1 MIEKIKDTFE
11 PYMIRPIIY
20 QSVTRISIGFTLA
33 LLWDRYINTAG
44 LLSMVEHAFFVVG
57 MFFLAFAWLQY
68 LRLDGVT
75 LHHLL
80 EEKQIKKKPKRHA
93 TADIADFADEKIISF
108 DELEPEEKTICL
120 LFSNL
125 ICMVIFMG
133 PAIVAM
139 VI

>member
-20 QSVTRISIGFTLA
+20 QTVTRVSIGFTLA

-44 LLSMVEHAFFVVG
+44 LRSMVEYAFFVLG
-57 MFFLAFAWLQY
+57 MFFVAFAWMQY

-75 LHHLL
+75 IHHLL
-80 EEKQIKKKPKRHA
+80 EEKKEKKKPKRHSM
-93 TADIADFADEKIISF
+93 ADIADFADEKIISF
-108 DELEPEEKTICL
+108 DELEQEEKTICL

-125 ICMVIFMG
+125 ICVVIFMG